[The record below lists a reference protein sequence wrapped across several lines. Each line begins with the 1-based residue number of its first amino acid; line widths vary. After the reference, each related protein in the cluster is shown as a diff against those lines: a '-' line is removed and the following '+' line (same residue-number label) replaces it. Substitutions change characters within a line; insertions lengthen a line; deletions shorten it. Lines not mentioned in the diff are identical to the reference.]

1 MVPHYT
7 MDPNTG
13 YPAGYPVPTQS
24 PQNQQMPFYPNAV
37 PQYPQSKTPSAQQFG
52 AMPMQPGPGG
62 AMMPSG
68 FPQQSSAA
76 PMDNFSA
83 PYAQTPIPT
92 PMGQFVPPQGTSGAN
107 MPSQVAQTFSQNMAS
122 ISANNL
128 LGTQPKPPSQM
139 NSPQTAALPAAP
151 NQAQAQAQAQFAA
164 REKARVTA
172 LLDINSALLQEV
184 VNLQAAG
191 KAGPA
196 SNPDTN
202 SPASEQPD
210 ASKANQKPSPE
221 YIECMRRL
229 QANLAYLATIAD
241 RAKKAGGV
249 VPQTP
254 AIMTPPPNLPAVNEL
269 YARLNELF
277 SRSAKASTPQR
288 PSPPSMQGNGGPS
301 PGAMSESII

>member
-68 FPQQSSAA
+68 FPQQSSA